1 MDGCPRFCSKWAL
14 FLFIPVFLGTFLSC
28 VSMATITF
36 HGVGIKALSACV
48 PPRIVY
54 NKDLGYLIPE
64 EEIEKTINNIGI
76 EQRRI
81 ADDDVTASDL
91 CFKAAQQLMADNEI
105 DPASIDVLL
114 FMSQTP
120 DYRIPATSCL
130 LQERLG
136 LSKETLC
143 FDISLGCSGYLFAL
157 STAFAYASMQ
167 GVNRV
172 LLLDGETFSKIVNRR
187 DKVDWPLYGDA
198 GTATLVEKGDFGD
211 STFILNTDGSGKD
224 VLKVHAGMRN
234 PITPDSCVERERED
248 GNIRTD
254 LEVFMDGM
262 DVFNFAISKVPR
274 SIKSLLQV
282 SENSVEDVDYLVF
295 HQANRFMMDFFV
307 KKLKIN
313 PDKVPYCIHKYGN
326 TSSASVPLTI
336 SSELVGALDG
346 NKTVVLSAFGA
357 GLSWGAALL
366 QMHDC
371 KVSPVVEY

>member
-1 MDGCPRFCSKWAL
+1 
-14 FLFIPVFLGTFLSC
+14 
-28 VSMATITF
+28 MAKITF

-48 PPRIVY
+48 PAEVVHNR
-54 NKDLGYLIPE
+54 DLAYLIPE

-81 ADDDVTASDL
+81 ADDDVMASDL
-91 CFKAAQQLMADNEI
+91 CYKAARQLMDDNDIE
-105 DPASIDVLL
+105 PESIDVLL

-130 LQERLG
+130 LQQRLG
-136 LSKETLC
+136 LPQETMC

-198 GTATLVEKGDFGD
+198 GTATLVEKGDYGE
-211 STFILNTDGSGKD
+211 STFMLNTDGSGED
-224 VLKVHAGMRN
+224 VLKIHAGMRN
-234 PITPDSCVERERED
+234 PITADSCVERERED

-274 SIKSLLQV
+274 SIKALLK
-282 SENSVEDVDYLVF
+282 ETDKTIDDVDYLIF

-307 KKLKIN
+307 KKLKMD
-313 PDKVPYCIHKYGN
+313 PAKVPYCIHKYGN

-336 SSELVGALDG
+336 ASELSGRLDG
-346 NKTVVLSAFGA
+346 DHEVLLSAFGA
-357 GLSWGAALL
+357 GLSWGSAMI
-366 QMHDC
+366 QMKDC
-371 KVSPVVEY
+371 KVSPVIEY

>member
-1 MDGCPRFCSKWAL
+1 
-14 FLFIPVFLGTFLSC
+14 
-28 VSMATITF
+28 MAKITF
-36 HGVGIKALSACV
+36 HGVGISALSACV
-48 PPRIVY
+48 PVTVVH

-76 EQRRI
+76 EERRI
-81 ADDDVTASDL
+81 ADDDVMASDL
-91 CFKAAQQLMADNEI
+91 CYKAARQLMADNDIAPE
-105 DPASIDVLL
+105 SIDVLL

-130 LQERLG
+130 LQNRLG
-136 LSKETLC
+136 LSQETMCL
-143 FDISLGCSGYLFAL
+143 DISLGCSGYLFAL
-157 STAFAYASMQ
+157 STAFAYASMP

-198 GTATLVEKGDFGD
+198 GTATLVEKGDFGE
-211 STFILNTDGSGKD
+211 STFMLNTDGSGED
-224 VLKVHAGMRN
+224 VLKIHAGMRN
-234 PITPDSCVERERED
+234 PVTADSCVERERED

-274 SIKSLLQV
+274 SIKALLK
-282 SENSVEDVDYLVF
+282 ETDKTIDDVDYLIF

-307 KKLKIN
+307 KKLKMD
-313 PDKVPYCIHKYGN
+313 PARVPYCIHKYGN

-336 SSELVGALDG
+336 ASELCGRLDG
-346 NKTVVLSAFGA
+346 DNEVLLSAFGA
-357 GLSWGAALL
+357 GLSWGSALI
-366 QMHDC
+366 QMRNC
-371 KVSPVVEY
+371 KVSPVIEY